1 VNAHEAPADDRGRP
15 LSPRLRIGTR
25 ASPLARAQAALVR
38 DLLGGAGAAEI
49 IAISTSG
56 DRIQDR
62 TLAEAG
68 GKGLFTKE
76 IDQALLDGGI
86 DLAVHSMKDVPT
98 WLPDGLGLPCML
110 EREDPRD
117 VFISEAAPSLGK
129 LAAGAVVGT
138 ASLRRQAQI
147 LNLRP
152 DLVVVPFRGNVQTR
166 LRKLGEGEADAT
178 LLALAGLKR
187 LGLAHVATQVIEA
200 DEMLPAVGQGAIGIV
215 CRDGDVRVCE
225 SLAPLNHA
233 RTLERVTAE
242 RALLEVLDGSCRT
255 PIAALAEVDP
265 DGDMYL
271 RGLIA
276 SPDGTRVYETER
288 RGPAAEA
295 AAMGRDAGSELL
307 GLAGPGFFS

>member
-1 VNAHEAPADDRGRP
+1 MSA
-15 LSPRLRIGTR
+15 RLRIGAR

-38 DLLGGAGAAEI
+38 DRLASKGGAEAAKI
-49 IAISTSG
+49 IAIRTSG

-86 DLAVHSMKDVPT
+86 DLAVHSMKDLPT

-117 VFISEAAPSLGK
+117 AFISEAASSLAR
-129 LAAGAVVGT
+129 LPAGAVVGT

-147 LNLRP
+147 LKLRP
-152 DLVVVPFRGNVQTR
+152 DLVVVPFRGNVETR
-166 LRKLGEGEADAT
+166 LRKLGEGEADAI

-200 DEMLPAVGQGAIGIV
+200 DEILPAVGQGAIGIV
-215 CRDGDVRVCE
+215 CRDGDDGVME
-225 SLAPLNHA
+225 ALAPLNHA
-233 RTLERVTAE
+233 RTMERVAAE
-242 RALLEVLDGSCRT
+242 RAMLEVLDGSCRT
-255 PIAALAEVDP
+255 PIAALADVDR
-265 DGDMYL
+265 GGAMHL

-276 SPDGTRVYETER
+276 SPDGARVYETER

-295 AAMGRDAGSELL
+295 DAMGRDAGRELL
-307 GLAGPGFFS
+307 ELAGPGFFT

>member
-1 VNAHEAPADDRGRP
+1 MSAP
-15 LSPRLRIGTR
+15 LRIGTR

-38 DLLGGAGAAEI
+38 DLLGGDEAADI
-49 IAISTSG
+49 IPITTSG

-117 VFISEAAPSLGK
+117 VFISHVASSLAGLAP
-129 LAAGAVVGT
+129 GAVVGT

-147 LNLRP
+147 LKLRP
-152 DLVVVPFRGNVQTR
+152 DLVVVPFRGNVETR
-166 LRKLGEGEADAT
+166 LRKLRAGEADAT
-178 LLALAGLKR
+178 LLALAGLNR
-187 LGLAHVATQVIEA
+187 LGMAHVATQVIEA
-200 DEMLPAVGQGAIGIV
+200 EEILPAVGQGAIGIV
-215 CRDGDVRVCE
+215 CRDGDDHVLDA
-225 SLAPLNHA
+225 LAPLNHA
-233 RTLERVTAE
+233 RTMERVTAE
-242 RALLEVLDGSCRT
+242 RAMLEVLDGSCHT
-255 PIAALAEVDP
+255 PIAALAEID
-265 DGDMYL
+265 DTGAMRL

-276 SPDGTRVYETER
+276 SPDGVRVYETER
-288 RGPAAEA
+288 RGPAADA
-295 AAMGRDAGSELL
+295 AAMGRDAGRELL